1 MITYVSRLW
10 GMLAHQEGCVTGPAS
25 RALLSACCIEWNAP
39 PPSGRIEKQPQLFR
53 RMAHFFQLLWTLED
67 SEFVEFSSRILRAMF
82 SNWNVVM
89 FAWPSR
95 IKSSL
100 DSFLVEITFFPFLTP
115 LLTPSLT
122 FPFSLLWTFPPPLSP
137 ILMSCTLHFLLSTSH
152 YSVIWNCD
160 FLLIS
165 AWLIIFSCSQCEY
178 TGSIIFFSFCLALVV
193 RNSPANEGDVRDVGL
208 IPESGLSPGG
218 GHGSPLHYS
227 CLKNPMDRG
236 AWWAMAHRVV
246 NWSDSTRRTQWGL
259 PWWSSG

>member
-82 SNWNVVM
+82 SNWKVVM

-178 TGSIIFFSFCLALVV
+178 TGSIIFFSFCLK
-193 RNSPANEGDVRDVGL
+193 DF
-208 IPESGLSPGG
+208 PGG
-218 GHGSPLHYS
+218 ARGKELACQWRRCKRCWFDSWVGTIPWRRAWQPTPLFLPEESHGQRSLVGYGP
-227 CLKNPMDRG
+227 
-236 AWWAMAHRVV
+236 
-246 NWSDSTRRTQWGL
+246 
-259 PWWSSG
+259 